1 MSFVKVVLTSLAS
14 VITLFLLTKFTGKK
28 QVGELSMFDYI
39 NGITIGSIAAE
50 MATADKWEFVD
61 PFISMIVY
69 ALAAIAISCLSQK
82 SLVMRKYLTGT
93 TELLYKNGK
102 IYNETLKKSRLDIIE
117 FLSQLRVNGYFDL
130 NDVSEVYM
138 EPNGRFSIIPT
149 ENARPSTPKDLNLN
163 PKQTKPAVIVVSD
176 GVFIRENM
184 KSANVTEKTILSTAK
199 VNGANS
205 VHDVFLATVNQEGI
219 ISVYLR
225 TRQNPVDDIF
235 Q

>member
-1 MSFVKVVLTSLAS
+1 MSFIKVILTSLAS
-14 VITLFLLTKFTGKK
+14 VITLFLLTKLTGKK

-50 MATADKWEFVD
+50 MATADKWEFID
-61 PFISMIVY
+61 PFIAMIVY
-69 ALAAIAISCLSQK
+69 ALASVAISCFSQK
-82 SLVMRKYLTGT
+82 SLAMRKYLTGT

-102 IYNETLKKSRLDIIE
+102 IYNEILKKSRIDIIE

-149 ENARPSTPKDLNLN
+149 ENVRPSTPKDLNLN

-184 KSANVTEKTILSTAK
+184 KSASVTEKTIISTAK
-199 VNGANS
+199 ANGAS
-205 VHDVFLATVNQEGI
+205 SIQDVFLATVSRDGS

-225 TRQNPVDDIF
+225 TSQKPANDIF